1 MSASLAPKLSFSTIK
16 GSDNIDYAI
25 QAKRIIQAACKESNG
40 FSKNRGERPIT
51 KYEKKAL
58 SKNKFVF
65 DLIYTKN

>member
-1 MSASLAPKLSFSTIK
+1 VIDRILLRRGMFHFA
-16 GSDNIDYAI
+16 SDNIDYAI
-25 QAKRIIQAACKESNG
+25 RAKRIIQAACKESNS